1 MTWETSSEVNNK
13 GFQIEHSTDGKEF
26 IPIGWVEGEG
36 TTTESQSYRYI
47 HNNPTTGLNYYRLA
61 QKDNDN
67 SINYS
72 DIRAVRFVEQL
83 NEVSLYPNPIK
94 NGESPT
100 LQVYMDKEQLADIR
114 VFDTAGKLLYQQQQ
128 ELSIGFNQI
137 ILDTKNLSQGLY
149 LVNLSYEGNMES
161 LKLNVLD

>member
-1 MTWETSSEVNNK
+1 
-13 GFQIEHSTDGKEF
+13 
-26 IPIGWVEGEG
+26 
-36 TTTESQSYRYI
+36 
-47 HNNPTTGLNYYRLA
+47 
-61 QKDNDN
+61 
-67 SINYS
+67 
-72 DIRAVRFVEQL
+72 
-83 NEVSLYPNPIK
+83 
-94 NGESPT
+94 
-100 LQVYMDKEQLADIR
+100 MDKEQLADIR